1 MKNKE
6 LFERITK
13 IKSDIVREMFTES
26 YNKMNYKE
34 RQKLAKILNS
44 FEDSLKNDLNF
55 KAKAIAA
62 YIRMYMEDFHCQH
75 LSNEQMKELN
85 PIIRNA
91 IYTFL
96 VDEND
101 GDTMDISSVCRLNL
115 PSYWEDCEYLRKIV

>member
-62 YIRMYMEDFHCQH
+62 YIRMHMEDFHCQH

-115 PSYWEDCEYLRKIV
+115 PSYWEDCEYLGKK

>member
-6 LFERITK
+6 LLNRISK
-13 IKSDIVREMFTES
+13 IKSDILRNIFTKS
-26 YNKMNYKE
+26 YSEMNYRQ
-34 RQKLAKILNS
+34 RQKLAKIVGS
-44 FEDSLKNDLNF
+44 FEDDLKNDLNF

-62 YIRMYMEDFHCQH
+62 YVRMNMEDFHHEH
-75 LSNEQMKELN
+75 LSDKQMKELN

-101 GDTMDISSVCRLNL
+101 SDTMDISFVCKYNL
-115 PSYWEDCEYLRKIV
+115 PSYWEDCEYIKNTK